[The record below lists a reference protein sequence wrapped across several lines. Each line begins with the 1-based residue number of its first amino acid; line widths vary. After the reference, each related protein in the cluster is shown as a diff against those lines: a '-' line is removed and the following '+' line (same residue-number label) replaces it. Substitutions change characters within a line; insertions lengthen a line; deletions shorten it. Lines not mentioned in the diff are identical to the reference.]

1 MTELRNEIIIAAP
14 DSIIFDLAASTERW
28 PEYLP
33 HYRFV
38 RILKEEGAS
47 RLVEM
52 GASRDGIPVRWTA
65 RQWNDAATP
74 RIRFEHVA
82 GWTRGM
88 QVAWEFAPHPEGGT
102 HVSII
107 HHLDFQF
114 PVARKFLG
122 RYVVGEF
129 FVHNIAGKTLR
140 CMKALAERA

>member
-1 MTELRNEIIIAAP
+1 MTELRNEIVIAAP
-14 DSIIFDLAASTERW
+14 AARIFELAASTERW
-28 PEYLP
+28 PDYLP

-38 RILKEEGAS
+38 RILKEEGTS
-47 RLVEM
+47 RVVEM
-52 GASRDGIPVRWTA
+52 AASRDGIPLRWTA

-88 QVAWEFAPHPEGGT
+88 QVAWDFAPDPQGT
-102 HVSII
+102 RVSII
-107 HHLDFQF
+107 HRLDFQF
-114 PVARKFLG
+114 PIARKFLG